1 MQIFRLGEVIASFF
15 RKKLYLPLN
24 SAMSGIVNRYNS
36 MDNTM
41 LSMGG
46 NKRGLTLVVA
56 SFLTLTSSSLV
67 YANSESSAT
76 HDNTAAEVFVV
87 PQLEQEKQHSI
98 AAKRVSDLFVRSHY
112 KKFKINDELS
122 EQIFERYLD
131 LLDSNKH
138 FFVKNDIDVFSKN
151 AKKFD
156 DAIRLGDLDIAYD
169 IYMANLERRKER
181 FNYALSLLETTFDFE
196 QKGDRFYYD
205 REDANWAESSNQL
218 DEIWRQRV
226 KYDALNL
233 KLADKTWE
241 ETKEILQ
248 KRYTRAIRR
257 LTQTNSEDVFQT
269 VMNAFSRSV
278 EAHTSYL
285 SPRNTERFQMDMNL
299 SLEGIGAVLR
309 SEDDHTVIM
318 SLVPGGPAD
327 NSGQIKPQ
335 DKIIGVAQED
345 EEAFTDV
352 VGWRLDEVVDL
363 IKGPKGSVVRLQV
376 QKGGTDS
383 KKISEIDI
391 TRDKVKLED
400 RQAKAE
406 VFVAPDGPNAGKK
419 LGVIEIPSFY
429 HKLHADVIKLL
440 EELKAEEVEGIIVDL
455 RGNGGGS
462 LPEAI
467 ELSGLFIDKGPVV
480 QVRYESGRIEVERN
494 RDGIVY
500 YDGPLTVMVD
510 RFSAS
515 ASEIFAAAMQ
525 DFGRAI
531 IIGEQTFGK
540 GTVQQ
545 HRGLGRVYDFYENKL
560 GAVQFTTAK
569 FYRINGGST
578 QHVGVKP
585 DILYPS
591 AIDPEEWG
599 ESSEKTALPWDSIQR
614 ANYSTIADHSSSLDV
629 LTAKHN
635 ARAIKDPEFQYIYTD
650 IKEYQKNKD
659 KKFISLVESERL
671 QEKQEAESKRLAR
684 VNERLQR
691 LGFETVET
699 LDSDLPEELEE
710 IDPFLSEAAN
720 ITFDMI
726 QIGTYALNTKR

>member
-1 MQIFRLGEVIASFF
+1 MHVLKLREVVSSFF
-15 RKKLYLPLN
+15 QRAESFSSIAN
-24 SAMSGIVNRYNS
+24 GQISTQVCR
-36 MDNTM
+36 D
-41 LSMGG
+41 G
-46 NKRGLTLVVA
+46 NKCVNEKPNYYSLSALCIA
-56 SFLTLTSSSLV
+56 LSLV
-67 YANSESSAT
+67 FAPAT
-76 HDNTAAEVFVV
+76 FADTEEAKEAEATEVFVI
-87 PQLEQEKQHSI
+87 PELSQEKQHAI
-98 AAKRVSDLFVRSHY
+98 AAKRISDLFVRSHY
-112 KKFKINDELS
+112 KKIKIDDELS
-122 EQIFERYLD
+122 EQVFERYLD

-138 FFVKNDIDVFSKN
+138 FFVAKDIEVFRKYS
-151 AKKFD
+151 KKFD
-156 DAIRLGDLDIAYD
+156 DAIRLGDLDIVYD
-169 IYMANLERRKER
+169 IYLANLERRQER
-181 FNYALSLLETTFDFE
+181 FKYALTLLNNDFDFE
-196 QKGDRFYYD
+196 EKNDKFYYD
-205 REDANWAESSNQL
+205 REDATWAKSN
-218 DEIWRQRV
+218 DELNEVWRQRV

-241 ETKEILQ
+241 ETQEILH

-269 VMNAFSRSV
+269 VMNAFSRSI

-309 SEDDHTVIM
+309 SEEDHTVIM
-318 SLVPGGPAD
+318 SLVAGGPAD

-345 EEAFTDV
+345 EEAFVDV

-363 IKGPKGSVVRLQV
+363 IKGPKGSVVKLQV
-376 QKGGTDS
+376 QKGGTDT
-383 KKISEIDI
+383 KKITEIAI

-406 VFVAPDGPNAGKK
+406 VFIAPDGPNQGKK

-429 HKLHADVIKLL
+429 HKLHADVIKLIDD
-440 EELKAEEVEGIIVDL
+440 LKKEQVEGIIVDL

-462 LPEAI
+462 LPESI

-480 QVRYESGRIEVERN
+480 QVRYESGRIDVERN

-545 HRGLGRVYDFYENKL
+545 HRGLGRVYDFFENKL
-560 GAVQFTTAK
+560 GAVQFTTGK

-578 QHVGVKP
+578 QHLGVKP

-591 AIDPEEWG
+591 AINPEEWG
-599 ESSEKTALPWDSIQR
+599 ESSEDTALPWDSIQR
-614 ANYSTIADHSSSLDV
+614 ANYTTLADHSTTLDV
-629 LTAKHN
+629 LAAKHS
-635 ARAIKDPEFQYIYTD
+635 ARAMKDPEFQYIYKD
-650 IKEYQKNKD
+650 IEEYNKNKD
-659 KKFISLVESERL
+659 KNYISLVESERL
-671 QEKQEAESKRLAR
+671 KERTEAESKRLAR

-691 LGFETVET
+691 LGLPTVET
-699 LDSDLPEELEE
+699 LEDDLPDELEE

-726 QIGTYALNTKR
+726 QIGTYALNSKAS